1 MSIQSVTTPALPI
14 SPMAAATSAVANASL
29 LAHGSSAGKASM
41 IEAVSPNPVPPTD
54 ATTQREKL
62 ETAVKAV
69 KEFIQPM
76 TGSLEFTLDEE
87 SGETVIKITDPSTKE
102 LIRQIPSKE
111 MLEIAQALDRLQGLL
126 VKQMA

>member
-1 MSIQSVTTPALPI
+1 MSIQSVTIQPPVISPTTAATTAAGNTALP
-14 SPMAAATSAVANASL
+14 L
-29 LAHGSSAGKASM
+29 RGSSAEKTSV
-41 IEAVSPNPVPPTD
+41 IEAVTANPVQPTN
-54 ATTQREKL
+54 ATDKREQL

-69 KEFIQPM
+69 KDFIQPM

-126 VKQMA
+126 VKQKA

>member
-1 MSIQSVTTPALPI
+1 MSIQSITTQAPVI
-14 SPMAAATSAVANASL
+14 SPTAAATTAAGNAALPLRSGSAD
-29 LAHGSSAGKASM
+29 KASV
-41 IEAVSPNPVPPTD
+41 IEAVSPNPVQPTD
-54 ATTQREKL
+54 ATAKREQV

-69 KEFIQPM
+69 KDFIQPM

-126 VKQMA
+126 VKQKA

>member
-1 MSIQSVTTPALPI
+1 MSIQSVTIQPPVISPTTAATTAAGIAALP
-14 SPMAAATSAVANASL
+14 L
-29 LAHGSSAGKASM
+29 RGSSAEKTSV
-41 IEAVSPNPVPPTD
+41 IEAVSANPVQPSN
-54 ATTQREKL
+54 ATTKREQL

-69 KEFIQPM
+69 KDFIQPM

-126 VKQMA
+126 VKQ

>member
-1 MSIQSVTTPALPI
+1 MSIQSVTIQPPVISPTTAATTAAGNAALP
-14 SPMAAATSAVANASL
+14 L
-29 LAHGSSAGKASM
+29 RGSSAEKPSV
-41 IEAVSPNPVPPTD
+41 IEAVSANPVQPTN
-54 ATTQREKL
+54 ATDKREQL
-62 ETAVKAV
+62 ESAVKAV
-69 KEFIQPM
+69 KDFIQPM